1 MKRSELF
8 FTKTYAFKIIVWINY
23 CIKRA
28 SSEMQ
33 TAAESKIPL
42 KPKATGNRCTGKS
55 GFMTPMTEEHAI
67 QNPPKHNILVEKKR
81 FNTTK

>member
-1 MKRSELF
+1 
-8 FTKTYAFKIIVWINY
+8 
-23 CIKRA
+23 
-28 SSEMQ
+28 MQ

-42 KPKATGNRCTGKS
+42 KPKATGNLCTGKT

-81 FNTTK
+81 FSTTK